1 MSSNAFPAAT
11 EVVVIGGGIAGV
23 ATAWH
28 LHELGVPVVLCE
40 KGRIA
45 GEQSSRNWGWIRKQG
60 RDPAELP
67 LITESLQRWQAMVR
81 ELDEDIGWHT
91 GGVTYLIENDAD
103 AARYGAWLKHAQ
115 AHGLDSRLLSAR
127 ETDALFPRIRARHQG
142 ALYTPSDARAEPA
155 RAVPAMARHLRAAG
169 VPIIEACAVRTVERS
184 GGRVEG
190 VATEHGRIACNTAV
204 LAGGVW
210 SRQML
215 GQLGFTLPQLH
226 VISSVQR
233 TDPAPLISESAV
245 GGRDVAM
252 RRRADGGYTL
262 ARSGAA
268 RAEILP
274 ANLRHARA
282 YLPVLRRDWRD
293 LKFRIGKPFIDAL
306 RSRCR
311 DEASESPFERTR
323 VLDPEPDH
331 KLLDTTLATA
341 KSWFP
346 QLGGIDWAER
356 WAGAIDVLPDE
367 IPALG
372 PVLGIDGLL
381 IATGFSGHGFGIGPG
396 AGFVT
401 ARLAAGKSSRI
412 DLSAFRPGRFAAGT
426 GSDRQEYGERT
437 IGY

>member
-1 MSSNAFPAAT
+1 MSSHVFPTAA

-28 LHELGVPVVLCE
+28 LHRLGVPVVLCE

-67 LITESLQRWQAMVR
+67 LIIESLQRWREIVT
-81 ELDEDIGWHT
+81 ELDEDIGWHA

-103 AARYGAWLKHAQ
+103 AERYRLWLEHAQ
-115 AHGLDSRLLSAR
+115 AHGLDSRLLSTR
-127 ETDALFPRIRARHQG
+127 ETADLFPGIQAGHQG
-142 ALYTPSDARAEPA
+142 AIYTASDARAEPA
-155 RAVPAMARHLRAAG
+155 RAVPAMARHLRRAG
-169 VPIIEACAVRTVERS
+169 VPIFEDCAVRTVERS
-184 GGRVEG
+184 GGRVEA
-190 VATEHGRIACNTAV
+190 VVTEHGRIACTTAV
-204 LAGGVW
+204 VAGGAW
-210 SRQML
+210 SRRIL
-215 GQLGFTLPQLH
+215 DHLGFTLPQLH

-233 TDPAPLISESAV
+233 TDPAPLISESAI
-245 GGRDVAM
+245 GGHDVAM

-262 ARSGAA
+262 AKSGAA

-274 ANLRHARA
+274 ANIRHARA

-306 RSRCR
+306 LSQHG
-311 DEASESPFERTR
+311 DGSTESPFERTR

-341 KSWFP
+341 KAWFP
-346 QLGGIDWAER
+346 QLAGIHWAER

-367 IPALG
+367 VPALG
-372 PVLGIDGLL
+372 PVPGIDGLL
-381 IATGFSGHGFGIGPG
+381 VATGFSGHGFGIGPG
-396 AGFVT
+396 AGLVT
-401 ARLAAGKSSRI
+401 ARLAAGESPGL
-412 DLSAFRPGRFAAGT
+412 DLGAFSPNRFARNADSHREEAGKRA
-426 GSDRQEYGERT
+426 GGH
-437 IGY
+437 